1 MVHVIIIKN
10 IYITSV
16 DLVQH
21 LILLKILHK
30 RMSAVM
36 K

>member
-10 IYITSV
+10 IYITTV
-16 DLVQH
+16 DLVQY
-21 LILLKILHK
+21 LIILKILHK
-30 RMSAVM
+30 RMPAAM